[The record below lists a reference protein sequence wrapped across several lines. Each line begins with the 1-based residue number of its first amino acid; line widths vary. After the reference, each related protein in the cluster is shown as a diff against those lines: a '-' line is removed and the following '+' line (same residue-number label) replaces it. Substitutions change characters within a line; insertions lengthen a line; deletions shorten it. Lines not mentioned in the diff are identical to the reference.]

1 MKYLASSAEMQE
13 IDRRTIEEI
22 GIPGLVLMER
32 AAYAV
37 FLELEKMVACRTSFG
52 HGETSGAMTHFL
64 IVAEGGNNGGDGLAV
79 ARMLYEKGYHVD
91 VYYIGGLKKESDSFK
106 KQMDIIRQLE
116 IPVYSELPDGTYDF
130 IIDGIF
136 GVGLSRDITGI
147 QLDVINRLNNMS
159 GIRVA
164 IDIPSG
170 VNSTTGSIMGAA
182 FRADVTVTF
191 GLLKAGMVFY
201 PGSDYCGKIAVAQI
215 GFPSSV
221 MEAVKPCLYTYD
233 TEDLKQLPA
242 RRNASN
248 KGSYGRV
255 AVIAG
260 SRDISGAAVFAA
272 KAAYRTGSGLVK
284 VYTHERNRDIIC
296 TLVPEALIMTYHDE
310 ASAVSAVSDAMA
322 YGDTLLTGP
331 GLGKDALSHAIFAK
345 VVSEYK
351 KTLIIDADG
360 LNILAEN
367 MDLLKYRE
375 GATIV
380 TPHLKEME
388 RLSGIAVHDIKGKL
402 PEFCREFAN
411 RYHVVCVL
419 KDARTCVS
427 DGSCGVYVNTTGN
440 NGMSTGGTGDVL
452 AGMIA
457 ALSGM
462 GATSFEAAKLGV
474 YIHGL
479 AGDYA
484 LQEKGSY
491 GMIAGDVADSI
502 PYVLGGNRNGQNI

>member
-32 AAYAV
+32 AAYAL
-37 FLELEKMVACRTSFG
+37 FLELDKMAACRAASR
-52 HGETSGAMTHFL
+52 HGEEAGRMSRFL
-64 IVAEGGNNGGDGLAV
+64 IAVEGGNNGGDGLAA
-79 ARMLYEKGYHVD
+79 ARLLHEKGYYVD
-91 VYYIGGLKKESDSFK
+91 VYDIGGLKRESDSFK
-106 KQMDIIRQLE
+106 KQMDIIRHLD
-116 IPVYSELPDGTYDF
+116 ITVYSELPDKEYDF
-130 IIDGIF
+130 IVDGIF

-147 QLDVINRLNNMS
+147 QFDVIKKLNNMN
-159 GIRVA
+159 GIKVA

-170 VNSTTGSIMGAA
+170 VNSTTGGIMGTA

-201 PGSDYCGKIAVAQI
+201 PGSDFCGKVVMAQI

-221 MEAVKPCLYTYD
+221 IEAVKPCLHTYD
-233 TEDLKQLPA
+233 IEDLKYLPT
-242 RRNASN
+242 RKNSSN

-255 AVIAG
+255 AMIAG
-260 SRDISGAAVFAA
+260 SMDISGAAVLAA
-272 KAAYRTGSGLVK
+272 KAAYRTGCGLVK
-284 VYTHERNRDIIC
+284 VYTHERNRAIIG
-296 TLVPEALIMTYHDE
+296 TLVPEALIMTYQDE
-310 ASAVSAVSDAMA
+310 ASAIRATIDAMT
-322 YGDTLLTGP
+322 YGDTLLIGP
-331 GLGKDALSHAIFAK
+331 GLGRDEISHTMLAK
-345 VVSEYK
+345 AVSEYK

-367 MDLLKYRE
+367 MNRLKERD
-375 GATIV
+375 GLTIV

-388 RLSGIAVHDIKGKL
+388 RMSRITVSGLKSNL

-411 RYHVVCVL
+411 NYKVVCVL

-427 DGSCGVYVNTTGN
+427 DGNRDVYVNTTGN

-452 AGMIA
+452 AGIIA

-462 GATSFEAAKLGV
+462 GVSPFLAAKLGV

-484 LQEKGSY
+484 VQDKGSY
-491 GMIAGDVADSI
+491 GMIAGDVADCI

>member
-13 IDRRTIEEI
+13 IDRKTIEEI
-22 GIPGLVLMER
+22 GISGLVLMER
-32 AAYAV
+32 AAYSV
-37 FLELEKMVACRTSFG
+37 FLELEKLAACCTTFGCRETAGGTSR
-52 HGETSGAMTHFL
+52 FL
-64 IVAEGGNNGGDGLAV
+64 IVVEGGNNGGDGLAV
-79 ARMLYEKGYHVD
+79 ARLLYEKGYCVD
-91 VYYIGGLKKESDSFK
+91 VYYIGGLKRVSESFK
-106 KQMDIIRQLE
+106 KQMDIIRHLE
-116 IPVYSELPDGTYDF
+116 IPIYSELPDREYDF
-130 IIDGIF
+130 IVDGIF

-147 QLDVINRLNNMS
+147 QLAVINKLNKRN

-170 VNSTTGSIMGAA
+170 VNGTTGCIMGTA

-201 PGSDYCGKIAVAQI
+201 PGSDYCGRIVTAQI

-221 MEAVKPCLYTYD
+221 IEAVKPCLYTYG
-233 TEDLKQLPA
+233 TEDLEYLPT
-242 RRNASN
+242 RKNDSN

-255 AVIAG
+255 AIVAG
-260 SRDISGAAVFAA
+260 SRDISGAAVLAA

-284 VYTHERNRDIIC
+284 VYTHERNRDIIS
-296 TLVPEALIMTYHDE
+296 TLVPEALMMTYQDE
-310 ASAVSAVSDAMA
+310 AAAISAASDAMT
-322 YGDTLLTGP
+322 YGDTLLIGP
-331 GLGKDALSHAIFAK
+331 GLGKDEISHILLAK
-345 VVSEYK
+345 IISEYK

-367 MDLLKYRE
+367 MDLLKDRE
-375 GATIV
+375 GAAIV

-388 RLSGIAVHDIKGKL
+388 RLSQIAVCDLKGNL
-402 PEFCREFAN
+402 PECCREFAN
-411 RYHVVCVL
+411 KYNVVCVL

-452 AGMIA
+452 AGIIA

-462 GATSFEAAKLGV
+462 GVTPFLAAKLGV

-484 LQEKGSY
+484 EHDKGSY
-491 GMIAGDVADSI
+491 GMMAGDVADNI